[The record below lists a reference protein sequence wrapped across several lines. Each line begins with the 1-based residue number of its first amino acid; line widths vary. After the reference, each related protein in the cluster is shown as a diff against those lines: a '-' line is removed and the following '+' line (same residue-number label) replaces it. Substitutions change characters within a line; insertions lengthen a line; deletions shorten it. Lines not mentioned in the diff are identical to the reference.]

1 MEDQRIAIG
10 EDGKIQ
16 ILNSKTVF
24 QDGKLDILIDG
35 DYLIDAKDVIKLLAK
50 DQVYVGRRFVPA
62 KGLQSERI
70 YVDRTLNGELYS
82 ALEERDQYRES
93 FLKLHLENVELK
105 HQVNRLMEHISA
117 YGKSSG
123 SKKTK
128 LGWF

>member
-50 DQVYVGRRFVPA
+50 DQVY
-62 KGLQSERI
+62 I
-70 YVDRTLNGELYS
+70 
-82 ALEERDQYRES
+82 
-93 FLKLHLENVELK
+93 
-105 HQVNRLMEHISA
+105 
-117 YGKSSG
+117 
-123 SKKTK
+123 
-128 LGWF
+128 